1 MSSIHRAESFRCLRR
16 RLAYRHASSRWQ
28 AFRKWGMT
36 DCQPTGPRAA
46 RAAFREFA
54 SNGCPAGDSTSHPH
68 RLKAPAAEE
77 SAVRLPDGWLSAV
90 RSCLGRRLVPRL
102 LSGTV
107 AHLRPA
113 ATASPDK
120 RCCLG
125 SSPLPSTSARA
136 VWIGGRDISTACRLH
151 APPPRACTVKTRWRG
166 DLFKPPQRSGSSHV
180 PQQRSLG
187 GKSKMKRCGFYE
199 VAQCC

>member
-1 MSSIHRAESFRCLRR
+1 MPSSTARLPARFKSLAGVPEVGDDRLPAHRTTRGARGIPRVCFEWLPSRR
-16 RLAYRHASSRWQ
+16 FHVAS
-28 AFRKWGMT
+28 
-36 DCQPTGPRAA
+36 
-46 RAAFREFA
+46 A
-54 SNGCPAGDSTSHPH
+54 SPD

-77 SAVRLPDGWLSAV
+77 STVRLPDGWLSAV

-151 APPPRACTVKTRWRG
+151 APPPRACTVNTRWRG